1 MKAFLRTLLTVSVLL
16 LVFSCS
22 NRIVFLPMPGPS
34 SPSHVHDY
42 GDSPVSYRI
51 SGTTI
56 YGTYECVGCGNTI
69 EKAVYTNA
77 ATVTDDNLDTLNWK
91 DGNLVVVATPDN
103 AQDILDRIRNN
114 SVVYFS
120 EGSYG
125 ELTLRPSQYN
135 LTSIHGYSGHSDS
148 DTEYTLD
155 QIKDNTTTTIYRFD
169 VELEN
174 VTFIGNSGASFSKF
188 RISSGYIYGSG
199 YNAVLERD
207 ISGQQYSYESYMR
220 LKSLSFRGMDFS
232 GEGQAFSTGFSYKGD
247 DSYIDGLTID
257 SCSFENT
264 GMENGGQAIW
274 IQSDILG
281 KYMNITVNNC
291 KFSGCFQGVY
301 IQNGDGI
308 TITNCISDNTTHN
321 AFAVQNGGKS
331 GGAADTEADYFTGS
345 ITIGNNTISNTSGK
359 AGIRFGNGYNAT
371 ILIEDNTISN
381 AAEAVADGSMIL
393 ESENLDN
400 CTYSFTGNT
409 YNGVLLEDIQGN
421 SADWDLII

>member
-1 MKAFLRTLLTVSVLL
+1 MKAFLRTLFTVLFLL
-16 LVFSCS
+16 LIISCS
-22 NRIVFLPMPGPS
+22 NRIWILPIPDPS
-34 SPSHVHDY
+34 SPSHVHSY
-42 GDSPVSYRI
+42 GDSPISYRI

-56 YGTYECVGCGNTI
+56 YGTYECAGCGNTI

-77 ATVTDDNLDTLNWK
+77 ATVTEDNLDTLNWK
-91 DGNLVVVATPDN
+91 DGNLVVVATPEN
-103 AQDILDRIRNN
+103 AQDILDRIGSN

-120 EGSYG
+120 NGTYG

-135 LTSIHGYSGHSDS
+135 LSSIHGYGTDS
-148 DTEYTLD
+148 SNEYTLD
-155 QIKDNTTTTIYRFD
+155 EIKNSSTTIYRFD
-169 VELEN
+169 VVLDN
-174 VTFIGNSGASFSKF
+174 VTFIGNSGATFSKF
-188 RISSGYIYGSG
+188 RVSSGYIYGSG
-199 YNAVLERD
+199 YNAVLEHD

-247 DSYIDGLTID
+247 DGLTID

-264 GMENGGQAIW
+264 GMENGGQAMY

-308 TITNCISDNTTHN
+308 TITNCVSDNTTHN

-331 GGAADTEADYFTGS
+331 GGETDVEDDYFTGS
-345 ITIGNNTISNTSGK
+345 ITIRNNTISNTAGK
-359 AGIRFGNGYNAT
+359 AGIRFGNGRNAT
-371 ILIEDNTISN
+371 ILVEDNTISN

-393 ESENLDN
+393 ESETLDN

>member
-1 MKAFLRTLLTVSVLL
+1 MKVFLRTLFTVLFLL
-16 LVFSCS
+16 LVISCS
-22 NRIVFLPMPGPS
+22 NRIWILPIPDPS
-34 SPSHVHDY
+34 SPSHVHSY
-42 GDSPVSYRI
+42 GDSPISYRI

-56 YGTYECVGCGNTI
+56 YGTYECAGCGNTI

-77 ATVTDDNLDTLNWK
+77 ATVTEDNLDTLNWK
-91 DGNLVVVATPDN
+91 DGNLVVVATPEN
-103 AQDILDRIRNN
+103 AQDILDRIRSN

-120 EGSYG
+120 NGTYG

-135 LTSIHGYSGHSDS
+135 LSSIHGYGTDS
-148 DTEYTLD
+148 SNEYTLD
-155 QIKDNTTTTIYRFD
+155 EIKNSSTTIYRFD
-169 VELEN
+169 VELDN
-174 VTFIGNSGASFSKF
+174 VTFIGNSGATFSKF

-199 YNAVLERD
+199 YNAVLEHD
-207 ISGQQYSYESYMR
+207 ISGQLYSYESYMR

-264 GMENGGQAIW
+264 GMENGGQAMY

-308 TITNCISDNTTHN
+308 TITNCVSDNTTHN

-331 GGAADTEADYFTGS
+331 GGETDVEDDYFTGS
-345 ITIGNNTISNTSGK
+345 ITIRNNTISNTAGK
-359 AGIRFGNGYNAT
+359 AGIRFGNGRNAT
-371 ILIEDNTISN
+371 ILVEDNTISN

-393 ESENLDN
+393 ESETLDN

>member
-1 MKAFLRTLLTVSVLL
+1 MKAFLRTLFTVLFLL
-16 LVFSCS
+16 LIISCS
-22 NRIVFLPMPGPS
+22 NRIWILPIPDLS
-34 SPSHVHDY
+34 SPSHVHSY
-42 GDSPVSYRI
+42 GDSPISYRI

-56 YGTYECVGCGNTI
+56 YGTYECAGCGNTI

-77 ATVTDDNLDTLNWK
+77 ATVTEDNLDTLNWK
-91 DGNLVVVATPDN
+91 DGNLVVVATPEN
-103 AQDILDRIRNN
+103 AQDILDRIGSN

-120 EGSYG
+120 NGTYG

-135 LTSIHGYSGHSDS
+135 LSSIHGYGTDS
-148 DTEYTLD
+148 SNEYTLD
-155 QIKDNTTTTIYRFD
+155 EIKNSSTTIYRFD
-169 VELEN
+169 VELDN
-174 VTFIGNSGASFSKF
+174 VTFIGNSGATFSKF
-188 RISSGYIYGSG
+188 RVSSGYIYGSG
-199 YNAVLERD
+199 YNAVLEHD

-264 GMENGGQAIW
+264 GMENGGQAMY

-308 TITNCISDNTTHN
+308 TITNCVSDNTTHN

-331 GGAADTEADYFTGS
+331 GGETDVEDDYFTGS
-345 ITIGNNTISNTSGK
+345 ITIRNNTISNTAGK
-359 AGIRFGNGYNAT
+359 AGIRFGNGRNAT
-371 ILIEDNTISN
+371 ILVEDNTISN

-393 ESENLDN
+393 ESETLDN

>member
-1 MKAFLRTLLTVSVLL
+1 MKAFLQTLFTVLFLL
-16 LVFSCS
+16 LVISCS
-22 NRIVFLPMPGPS
+22 NRIWILPIPDPS
-34 SPSHVHDY
+34 SPSHVHSY
-42 GDSPVSYRI
+42 GDSPISYRI

-56 YGTYECVGCGNTI
+56 YCTYECAGCGNTI

-77 ATVTDDNLDTLNWK
+77 TTVTEDDLDTLNWK
-91 DGNLVVVATPDN
+91 DGNLVVIANPDN
-103 AQDILDRIRNN
+103 AQDILDRIGSN

-120 EGSYG
+120 NGTYG
-125 ELTLRPSQYN
+125 ELILRPSQYN
-135 LTSIHGYSGHSDS
+135 LSSIHGYGTDS
-148 DTEYTLD
+148 DNEYTLD
-155 QIKDNTTTTIYRFD
+155 EIKNSSTTIYRFD
-169 VELEN
+169 VELDN
-174 VTFIGNSGASFSKF
+174 VTFIGNSGAKFSKF

-199 YNAVLERD
+199 YNAVLEHD

-232 GEGQAFSTGFSYKGD
+232 GEGQACSTGFSFKGD

-264 GMENGGQAIW
+264 GMENGGQAMY

-308 TITNCISDNTTHN
+308 TITNCVSDNTTHN

-331 GGAADTEADYFTGS
+331 GGETDVEDDYFTGS
-345 ITIGNNTISNTSGK
+345 ITIRNNTISNTAGK
-359 AGIRFGNGYNAT
+359 AGIRFGNGRNAT
-371 ILIEDNTISN
+371 ILVEDNTISN

-393 ESENLDN
+393 ESETLDN

-409 YNGVLLEDIQGN
+409 YNGVLLENIQGN

>member
-1 MKAFLRTLLTVSVLL
+1 MKAFLRTLFTVLFLL
-16 LVFSCS
+16 LIISCS
-22 NRIVFLPMPGPS
+22 NRIWILPIPDPS
-34 SPSHVHDY
+34 SPSHVHSY
-42 GDSPVSYRI
+42 GDSPISYRI

-56 YGTYECVGCGNTI
+56 YGTYECAGCGNTI

-77 ATVTDDNLDTLNWK
+77 ATVTEDNLDTLNWK
-91 DGNLVVVATPDN
+91 DGNLVVVATPEN
-103 AQDILDRIRNN
+103 AQDILDRIGSN

-120 EGSYG
+120 NGTYG

-135 LTSIHGYSGHSDS
+135 LSSIHGYGTDS
-148 DTEYTLD
+148 SNEYTLD
-155 QIKDNTTTTIYRFD
+155 EIKNSSTTIYRFD
-169 VELEN
+169 VELDN
-174 VTFIGNSGASFSKF
+174 VTFIGNSGATFSKF
-188 RISSGYIYGSG
+188 RVSSGYIYGSG
-199 YNAVLERD
+199 YNAVLEHD

-264 GMENGGQAIW
+264 GMENGGQAMY

-308 TITNCISDNTTHN
+308 TITNCVSDNTTHN

-331 GGAADTEADYFTGS
+331 GGETDVEDDYFTGS
-345 ITIGNNTISNTSGK
+345 ITIRNNTISNTAGK
-359 AGIRFGNGYNAT
+359 AGIRFGNGRNAT
-371 ILIEDNTISN
+371 ILVEDNTISN

-393 ESENLDN
+393 ESETLDN

>member
-1 MKAFLRTLLTVSVLL
+1 MKAFLRTLFTVLFLL
-16 LVFSCS
+16 LIISCS
-22 NRIVFLPMPGPS
+22 NRIWILPIPDPS
-34 SPSHVHDY
+34 SPSHVHSY
-42 GDSPVSYRI
+42 GDSPISYRI

-56 YGTYECVGCGNTI
+56 YGTYECAGCGNTI

-77 ATVTDDNLDTLNWK
+77 ATVTEDNLDTLNWK
-91 DGNLVVVATPDN
+91 DGNLVVVATPEN
-103 AQDILDRIRNN
+103 AQDILDRIGSN

-120 EGSYG
+120 NGTYG

-135 LTSIHGYSGHSDS
+135 LSSIHGYGTDS
-148 DTEYTLD
+148 SNEYTLD
-155 QIKDNTTTTIYRFD
+155 EIKNSSTTIYRFD
-169 VELEN
+169 VELDN
-174 VTFIGNSGASFSKF
+174 VTFIGNSGATFSKF
-188 RISSGYIYGSG
+188 RVGSGYIYGSG
-199 YNAVLERD
+199 YNAVLEHD

-264 GMENGGQAIW
+264 GMENGGQAMY

-308 TITNCISDNTTHN
+308 TITNCVSDNTTHN

-331 GGAADTEADYFTGS
+331 GGETDVEDDYFTGS
-345 ITIGNNTISNTSGK
+345 ITIRNNTISNTAGK
-359 AGIRFGNGYNAT
+359 AGIRFGNGRNAT
-371 ILIEDNTISN
+371 ILVEDNTISN

-393 ESENLDN
+393 ESETLDN